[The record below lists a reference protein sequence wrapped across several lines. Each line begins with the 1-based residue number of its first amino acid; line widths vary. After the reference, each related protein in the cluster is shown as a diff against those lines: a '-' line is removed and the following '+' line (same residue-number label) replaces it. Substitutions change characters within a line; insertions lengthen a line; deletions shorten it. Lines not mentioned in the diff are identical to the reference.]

1 MTEKTLASPKPSGIP
16 IANNFKKVFRQ
27 YGGILSGMVVLIILF
42 SFINDSFFTANNITN
57 IILQVSIIAITAYG
71 MTYVLLLGDIDLS
84 VGSTI
89 ALIGT
94 FAALGASWGIP
105 FVLLVP
111 LSIIAA
117 LALGM
122 INGGLTAI
130 AGIPS
135 FIVTVATM
143 GIFRGIAYIV
153 TDGMPIMIKD
163 DAFLALGNG
172 EFLYIPIPI
181 WILIILLLINHFIL
195 TKTTFGR
202 KIYITG
208 GNKEAAIY
216 SGINVTRLKIKVF
229 MITAVLAGISGMI
242 LASRLYSGQ
251 PNSALSY
258 ELDAIAA
265 AVLGG
270 TSLSV
275 GSTIALIGTFAALGA
290 SWGIPFVLLVPL
302 SIIAALALGMIN
314 GGLTAIAGIPSF
326 IVTVATMGIFRGIAY
341 IVTDGMPIMIKDD
354 AFLALG
360 NGEFLYIPIPIW
372 ILIILLLINH
382 FILTKTTFGRKI
394 YITGGNKEAAIYS
407 GINVTRLKIKVF
419 MITAVLAGISGMIL
433 ASRLYSGQPN
443 SALSYELDAIAAAVL
458 GGTSLNGG
466 YGTVV
471 GTVIGALTI
480 GVINNGMNL
489 MNVPYFYQMVVKG
502 LVILVAVYFDVRNKR
517 KRS

>member
-1 MTEKTLASPKPSGIP
+1 MT
-16 IANNFKKVFRQ
+16 V
-27 YGGILSGMVVLIILF
+27 
-42 SFINDSFFTANNITN
+42 FTANNITN

-94 FAALGASWGIP
+94 FAALSFMGIP
-105 FVLLVP
+105 FILLVP

-208 GNKEAAIY
+208 GNKEAA
-216 SGINVTRLKIKVF
+216 V
-229 MITAVLAGISGMI
+229 
-242 LASRLYSGQ
+242 
-251 PNSALSY
+251 
-258 ELDAIAA
+258 
-265 AVLGG
+265 
-270 TSLSV
+270 
-275 GSTIALIGTFAALGA
+275 
-290 SWGIPFVLLVPL
+290 
-302 SIIAALALGMIN
+302 
-314 GGLTAIAGIPSF
+314 
-326 IVTVATMGIFRGIAY
+326 
-341 IVTDGMPIMIKDD
+341 
-354 AFLALG
+354 
-360 NGEFLYIPIPIW
+360 
-372 ILIILLLINH
+372 
-382 FILTKTTFGRKI
+382 
-394 YITGGNKEAAIYS
+394 YS

-489 MNVPYFYQMVVKG
+489 MNVPYFTRWWLK
-502 LVILVAVYFDVRNKR
+502 D
-517 KRS
+517 

>member
-1 MTEKTLASPKPSGIP
+1 MSEKSLPMSKSPVTPGV
-16 IANNFKKVFRQ
+16 NGVRQLFKQ
-27 YGGILSGMVVLIILF
+27 YGGILSGMLVLIILF
-42 SFINDSFFTANNITN
+42 SFMNDSFFTTNNIIN

-105 FVLLVP
+105 FILLVP
-111 LSIIAA
+111 LSIVAA
-117 LALGM
+117 LVLGL
-122 INGGLTAI
+122 INGGLTAL

-153 TDGMPIMIKD
+153 TDGTPVMIRN

-172 EFLYIPIPI
+172 EFLSVPIPI
-181 WILIILLLINHFIL
+181 WILLVLLLVNHFIL
-195 TKTTFGR
+195 TKTAFGR

-208 GNKEAAIY
+208 GNKEAAVY
-216 SGINVTRLKIKVF
+216 SGINVVSLKIKVF

-251 PNSALSY
+251 PNSA
-258 ELDAIAA
+258 I
-265 AVLGG
+265 
-270 TSLSV
+270 
-275 GSTIALIGTFAALGA
+275 
-290 SWGIPFVLLVPL
+290 
-302 SIIAALALGMIN
+302 
-314 GGLTAIAGIPSF
+314 
-326 IVTVATMGIFRGIAY
+326 
-341 IVTDGMPIMIKDD
+341 
-354 AFLALG
+354 
-360 NGEFLYIPIPIW
+360 
-372 ILIILLLINH
+372 
-382 FILTKTTFGRKI
+382 
-394 YITGGNKEAAIYS
+394 
-407 GINVTRLKIKVF
+407 
-419 MITAVLAGISGMIL
+419 
-433 ASRLYSGQPN
+433 
-443 SALSYELDAIAAAVL
+443 SYELDAIAAAVL

-466 YGTVV
+466 YGTVI
-471 GTVIGALTI
+471 GTMIGALTI

-502 LVILVAVYFDVRNKR
+502 LVILVAVYVDVRNKR

>member
-1 MTEKTLASPKPSGIP
+1 MTDKTLPLPKSTGPASAGG
-16 IANNFKKVFRQ
+16 FKRVLKQ
-27 YGGILSGMVVLIILF
+27 YGGILSGMLVLFILF
-42 SFINDSFFTANNITN
+42 SVMNDSFFTANNIIN

-89 ALIGT
+89 ALVGT

-105 FVLLVP
+105 FILLVP
-111 LSIIAA
+111 LSVMAA
-117 LALGM
+117 LVLGLV
-122 INGGLTAI
+122 NGGLTAV

-153 TDGMPIMIKD
+153 TDGTPVMIKD

-172 EFLYIPIPI
+172 EFLYIPVPI
-181 WILIILLLINHFIL
+181 WILLVLLLVNHFVL
-195 TKTTFGR
+195 TKTAFGR

-208 GNKEAAIY
+208 GNKEAAVY
-216 SGINVTRLKIKVF
+216 SGINVVRLKIKVF

-251 PNSALSY
+251 PNA
-258 ELDAIAA
+258 
-265 AVLGG
+265 
-270 TSLSV
+270 
-275 GSTIALIGTFAALGA
+275 
-290 SWGIPFVLLVPL
+290 
-302 SIIAALALGMIN
+302 
-314 GGLTAIAGIPSF
+314 
-326 IVTVATMGIFRGIAY
+326 
-341 IVTDGMPIMIKDD
+341 
-354 AFLALG
+354 
-360 NGEFLYIPIPIW
+360 
-372 ILIILLLINH
+372 
-382 FILTKTTFGRKI
+382 
-394 YITGGNKEAAIYS
+394 
-407 GINVTRLKIKVF
+407 
-419 MITAVLAGISGMIL
+419 
-433 ASRLYSGQPN
+433 
-443 SALSYELDAIAAAVL
+443 ALSYELDAIAAAVL

-471 GTVIGALTI
+471 GTMIGALTI

-502 LVILVAVYFDVRNKR
+502 LVILVAVYVDVRNKR

>member
-1 MTEKTLASPKPSGIP
+1 MTEKTIPMSNNPGIST
-16 IANNFKKVFRQ
+16 ANRFRKIFKQ
-27 YGGILSGMVVLIILF
+27 YGGILSGMLVLIVLF
-42 SFINDSFFTANNITN
+42 SFMNDSFFTTNNITN

-105 FVLLVP
+105 FILLIP

-117 LALGM
+117 LVLGM
-122 INGGLTAI
+122 INGGLTAL

-143 GIFRGIAYIV
+143 GIFRGIAYIM
-153 TDGMPIMIKD
+153 TDGTPVMIKN

-172 EFLYIPIPI
+172 EFLYIPLPI
-181 WILIILLLINHFIL
+181 WILLILLLVNHFIL
-195 TKTTFGR
+195 TKTAFGR

-216 SGINVTRLKIKVF
+216 SGINVVRLKIKVF

-251 PNSALSY
+251 PNA
-258 ELDAIAA
+258 
-265 AVLGG
+265 
-270 TSLSV
+270 
-275 GSTIALIGTFAALGA
+275 
-290 SWGIPFVLLVPL
+290 
-302 SIIAALALGMIN
+302 
-314 GGLTAIAGIPSF
+314 
-326 IVTVATMGIFRGIAY
+326 
-341 IVTDGMPIMIKDD
+341 
-354 AFLALG
+354 
-360 NGEFLYIPIPIW
+360 
-372 ILIILLLINH
+372 
-382 FILTKTTFGRKI
+382 
-394 YITGGNKEAAIYS
+394 
-407 GINVTRLKIKVF
+407 
-419 MITAVLAGISGMIL
+419 
-433 ASRLYSGQPN
+433 
-443 SALSYELDAIAAAVL
+443 ALSYELDAIAAAVL

-466 YGTVV
+466 YGTVI
-471 GTVIGALTI
+471 GTMIGALTI

>member
-1 MTEKTLASPKPSGIP
+1 MSEKSLPVSKNPVAPGI
-16 IANNFKKVFRQ
+16 NGVRQLFKQ
-27 YGGILSGMVVLIILF
+27 YGGILSGMLVLVILF
-42 SFINDSFFTANNITN
+42 SFMNDSFFTTNNIIN

-105 FVLLVP
+105 FILLVP
-111 LSIIAA
+111 LSIVAA
-117 LALGM
+117 LVLGL
-122 INGGLTAI
+122 INGGLTAL

-153 TDGMPIMIKD
+153 TDGTPIMIKN

-172 EFLYIPIPI
+172 EFLSVPIPI
-181 WILIILLLINHFIL
+181 WILLVLLLINHFIL
-195 TKTTFGR
+195 TKTAFGR

-208 GNKEAAIY
+208 GNKEAAVY
-216 SGINVTRLKIKVF
+216 SGINVVSLKIKVF

-251 PNSALSY
+251 PNSA
-258 ELDAIAA
+258 I
-265 AVLGG
+265 
-270 TSLSV
+270 
-275 GSTIALIGTFAALGA
+275 
-290 SWGIPFVLLVPL
+290 
-302 SIIAALALGMIN
+302 
-314 GGLTAIAGIPSF
+314 
-326 IVTVATMGIFRGIAY
+326 
-341 IVTDGMPIMIKDD
+341 
-354 AFLALG
+354 
-360 NGEFLYIPIPIW
+360 
-372 ILIILLLINH
+372 
-382 FILTKTTFGRKI
+382 
-394 YITGGNKEAAIYS
+394 
-407 GINVTRLKIKVF
+407 
-419 MITAVLAGISGMIL
+419 
-433 ASRLYSGQPN
+433 
-443 SALSYELDAIAAAVL
+443 SYELDAIAAAVL

-466 YGTVV
+466 YGTVI
-471 GTVIGALTI
+471 GTMIGALTI

-502 LVILVAVYFDVRNKR
+502 LVILVAVYVDVRNKR

>member
-1 MTEKTLASPKPSGIP
+1 MTEKTLASPKPSEIP

-105 FVLLVP
+105 FILLVP

-208 GNKEAAIY
+208 GNKEAAKV
-216 SGINVTRLKIKVF
+216 SGINVNKVIIACF
-229 MITAVLAGISGMI
+229 IIESILVGLAGILEVARTGG
-242 LASRLYSGQ
+242 ANAGYG
-251 PNSALSY
+251 NAY
-258 ELDAIAA
+258 EFDAISSC
-265 AVLGG
+265 VVGG
-270 TSLSV
+270 VSLS
-275 GSTIALIGTFAALGA
+275 GGIGKVSGAFIGVMIFTFI
-290 SWGIPFVLLVPL
+290 SY
-302 SIIAALALGMIN
+302 
-314 GGLTAIAGIPSF
+314 GLSF
-326 IVTVATMGIFRGIAY
+326 IG
-341 IVTDGMPIMIKDD
+341 
-354 AFLALG
+354 L
-360 NGEFLYIPIPIW
+360 
-372 ILIILLLINH
+372 
-382 FILTKTTFGRKI
+382 
-394 YITGGNKEAAIYS
+394 
-407 GINVTRLKIKVF
+407 
-419 MITAVLAGISGMIL
+419 
-433 ASRLYSGQPN
+433 N
-443 SALSYELDAIAAAVL
+443 S
-458 GGTSLNGG
+458 NW
-466 YGTVV
+466 
-471 GTVIGALTI
+471 
-480 GVINNGMNL
+480 
-489 MNVPYFYQMVVKG
+489 Q
-502 LVILVAVYFDVRNKR
+502 LVIKGIIICSAVALDMR
-517 KRS
+517 KNAK